1 MRIIS
6 GTKRGM
12 LLKAPE
18 GMDTRPT
25 SDRAREA
32 LFNIIAPYVAGCD
45 FLDLFSGSGAVGTE
59 ALSRGAEKAY
69 FVENSSADIIKL
81 NLQKAGFEKNAKV
94 FKSDVF
100 SFLNTTEEKF
110 DIIFL
115 DPPYHKGFVEKALDI
130 IGKKNML
137 KDGGTAVAECDFD
150 EALPAE
156 ISGLMLFDRRKYG
169 RAILNFY
176 KK

>member
-12 LLKAPE
+12 LLKAPD
-18 GMDTRPT
+18 GMGTRPT

-32 LFNIIAPYVAGCD
+32 LFNIIAPYTADCD

-59 ALSRGAEKAY
+59 ALSRGAKKAW
-69 FVENSSADIIKL
+69 FVENSSFDIIEY
-81 NLQKAGFEKNAKV
+81 NLKKAGFTQCAKI
-94 FKSDVF
+94 FKCDVF
-100 SFLNTTEEKF
+100 SFLNTAAEKF
-110 DIIFL
+110 DLIFL
-115 DPPYHKGFVEKALDI
+115 DPPYHKGFIEKSIDI
-130 IGKKNML
+130 IGKRSIL
-137 KDGGTAVAECDFD
+137 KDGGIIAAECDSD
-150 EALPAE
+150 EILPLE
-156 ISGLMLFDRRKYG
+156 ISGLKLFDRRKYG

>member
-59 ALSRGAEKAY
+59 ALSRGA
-69 FVENSSADIIKL
+69 
-81 NLQKAGFEKNAKV
+81 
-94 FKSDVF
+94 
-100 SFLNTTEEKF
+100 
-110 DIIFL
+110 
-115 DPPYHKGFVEKALDI
+115 
-130 IGKKNML
+130 
-137 KDGGTAVAECDFD
+137 
-150 EALPAE
+150 
-156 ISGLMLFDRRKYG
+156 
-169 RAILNFY
+169 
-176 KK
+176 